1 MSETYHTD
9 LPNIMHEQIDG
20 EVVVVNLDNGTYYSF
35 DGVGGA
41 VWNLLDGAGRD
52 LASLTAGL
60 ITRYTGDP
68 AQIAA
73 AAARFIAQL
82 TAEGL
87 IRVEAIEGDAG
98 VPPGDPGVPS
108 TTPATP
114 FSEPTLQKYTDMEAL
129 LLADPIHEVDEAG
142 WPHLK

>member
-41 VWNLLDGAGRD
+41 VWNLLGGHGRD

-60 ITRYTGDP
+60 IARYTGDP

-73 AAARFIAQL
+73 ATARFIAQL

-87 IRVEAIEGDAG
+87 IRVAAVEGDAG
-98 VPPGDPGVPS
+98 APPADPGVPDPTS
-108 TTPATP
+108 ATP
-114 FSEPTLQKYTDMEAL
+114 FSEPALQKYTDMEAL
-129 LLADPIHEVDEAG
+129 LLADPIHEVDDTG
-142 WPHLK
+142 WPNLK